1 MKAKDWKFDKYLP
14 DAEDVEAQS
23 ERELSIFCAGFNNKK
38 GRGMKLGIV
47 GSRTFNDYDKL
58 KQVLSEKLPFVL
70 ISGGAEGADS
80 LAERFADENKLEKVI
95 HLPNWNGEG
104 KAAGFIRNA
113 RIVEDCDE
121 LVAFWDGVSRGTRD
135 TIRKARKK
143 GISVTIV
150 NF

>member
-1 MKAKDWKFDKYLP
+1 
-14 DAEDVEAQS
+14 
-23 ERELSIFCAGFNNKK
+23 
-38 GRGMKLGIV
+38 MKLGIV

>member
-1 MKAKDWKFDKYLP
+1 
-14 DAEDVEAQS
+14 
-23 ERELSIFCAGFNNKK
+23 
-38 GRGMKLGIV
+38 MKLGIV

-143 GISVTIV
+143 GILVTIV